1 MSNAQEARGG
11 VRTCSTLPLRVTHL
25 MPPPLPPP
33 ALRSTL
39 STAIVCGSLS
49 VFASIAMIDRV
60 PGAGVAGTCSRDWET
75 GMSIDSGKE

>member
-1 MSNAQEARGG
+1 VLDIAATGHASD
-11 VRTCSTLPLRVTHL
+11 VP
-25 MPPPLPPP
+25 PPP

-60 PGAGVAGTCSRDWET
+60 PGAGVAGTCSRDRET
-75 GMSIDSGKE
+75 GVSIDSGKE